1 MAKGSASAR
10 LERLRSVP
18 LFAGLSRRAL
28 QDVAGAAKEIEAP
41 AGQVLVQPRT
51 KGSGMFVIE
60 DGTVVVEKRG
70 WKTELGPGE
79 FFGEL
84 ALLNSRGERTARV
97 RAKTDVRCL
106 ALSRRDFVRLLEQDA
121 KLAITM
127 LETVAGRL
135 EQIG

>member
-1 MAKGSASAR
+1 MAQASASAR
-10 LERLRSVP
+10 VERLRSVP
-18 LFAGLSRRAL
+18 LFEGLSRRAL
-28 QDVAGAAKEIEAP
+28 QEVAAAAKEIEAP
-41 AGQVLVQPRT
+41 AGQVLVEPRM

-84 ALLNSRGERTARV
+84 ALLNSHGERTARV

-106 ALSRRDFVRLLEQDA
+106 AVARRDFVRLLEQDP
-121 KLAITM
+121 KLGIAM
-127 LETVAGRL
+127 LETLAGRL
-135 EQIG
+135 EQTT